1 MHRRERLNGRVNA
14 TLTQTF
20 AGNCIP
26 TRKGIVPI
34 HSVVERKVPLLG
46 ADFAIKFM
54 ADTVK
59 EERMYYLRIS
69 QSVSGIVTL
78 HSTRSETARL
88 TMK

>member
-1 MHRRERLNGRVNA
+1 MQSLRRHLLEIVFQPEGALSPSIRLSR
-14 TLTQTF
+14 
-20 AGNCIP
+20 
-26 TRKGIVPI
+26 RK
-34 HSVVERKVPLLG
+34 SPLLA

-54 ADTVK
+54 ADSVK
-59 EERMYYLRIS
+59 EERMFYLRIS

>member
-1 MHRRERLNGRVNA
+1 MNVPVVLC
-14 TLTQTF
+14 TQAF

-26 TRKGIVPI
+26 TREGTVPI
-34 HSVVERKVPLLG
+34 YSVVEKKVPLLA

-59 EERMYYLRIS
+59 EERMCYLRIS

>member
-1 MHRRERLNGRVNA
+1 MNA
-14 TLTQTF
+14 TLTQAF

-26 TRKGIVPI
+26 TRRGIVPI
-34 HSVVERKVPLLG
+34 YSVVEKKVPPLLA

-59 EERMYYLRIS
+59 EERMCYLRIS